1 MDAETL
7 GARRPIPVRHSKTM
21 TLTSRVA
28 LAAWLGPWAGSLVPG
43 GVTREAHRLEGERT
57 MSVYVY
63 RGARE
68 PHGIYVVTPGMHF
81 LGPDDPRLDRFCR
94 VLARAGFVVVAP
106 LLPDFL
112 SLAVAPTTT
121 DDLAMAFD
129 FAADRAER
137 ESLPAP
143 MLFSISFGS
152 QPAIALAAREGYRD
166 RLGALLLFGG
176 YADFESVVRF
186 SVTGRVAHAG
196 KVHALPRDP
205 LNSPVVFMN
214 LLPFLDTEADRDVVR
229 GAWREMVEQTWG
241 KMELKEGRAREPFA
255 RAIAAKLAP
264 KEKVLFLAGCGLH
277 PSAPERLEE
286 GLEGAGDAFAF
297 ADPRPDL
304 ARIRAP
310 ITLVHGRDD
319 DVIPFFEAEKLAA
332 ALPPGHPHEV
342 LLTGMYGHT
351 GTALP
356 KPKDI
361 AAELKTMLR
370 VVSSLA
376 RT

>member
-1 MDAETL
+1 
-7 GARRPIPVRHSKTM
+7 M
-21 TLTSRVA
+21 TLTARVA

-68 PHGIYVVTPGMHF
+68 PHGVYVVTPGMHF
-81 LGPDDPRLDRFCR
+81 LGPGDPRLDRFCR
-94 VLARAGFVVVAP
+94 ILARAGFVVVAP

-112 SLAVAPTTT
+112 ALSVAPTTT

-137 ESLPAP
+137 EGLPPP
-143 MLFSISFGS
+143 MVFSISFGS

-176 YADFESVVRF
+176 YADFDAVVRF
-186 SVTGRVAHAG
+186 SVTGRALHQG
-196 KVHALPRDP
+196 TIHALPRDP

-214 LLPFLDTEADRDVVR
+214 LLPFLDTDADRDVVR
-229 GAWREMVEQTWG
+229 YAWREMVVQTWG
-241 KMELKEGRAREPFA
+241 KKELKEGRAREPFA
-255 RAIAAKLAP
+255 RAIATTLGP

-277 PSAPERLEE
+277 PSAHERLEE
-286 GLEGAGDAFAF
+286 GLERAGDAFAF

-304 ARIRAP
+304 ARIRVP
-310 ITLVHGRDD
+310 VTLVHGRDD
-319 DVIPFFEAEKLAA
+319 DVIPFFEADKLAS
-332 ALPPGHPHEV
+332 ALSPGHPHQV

-351 GTALP
+351 QTALP
-356 KPKDI
+356 KPKDL

-376 RT
+376 RE

>member
-1 MDAETL
+1 
-7 GARRPIPVRHSKTM
+7 M
-21 TLTSRVA
+21 TVASRVA
-28 LAAWLGPWAGSLVPG
+28 LAAWLGPWAGRLVPG

-57 MSVYVY
+57 MSVYLY
-63 RGARE
+63 RGSRA
-68 PHGIYVVTPGMHF
+68 PGGVYVVTPGMHF

-94 VLARAGFVVVAP
+94 VLARAGFLVVAP

-112 SLAVAPTTT
+112 ALQVAPTTT

-137 ESLPAP
+137 EGLPAP

-176 YADFESVVRF
+176 YADFEAVVRF
-186 SVTGRVAHAG
+186 SVTG
-196 KVHALPRDP
+196 KVEHGGEIHALPRDP

-214 LLPFLDTEADRDVVR
+214 LLPYLETEADRDVVR
-229 GAWREMVEQTWG
+229 AAWRAMVEQTWG

-255 RAIAAKLAP
+255 RAIAAKLSA

-277 PSAPERLEE
+277 PSAPDRLVEALER
-286 GLEGAGDAFAF
+286 AGDAFAF
-297 ADPRPDL
+297 ADPRPNL
-304 ARIRAP
+304 ARVRAP
-310 ITLVHGRDD
+310 VTLVHGRDD
-319 DVIPFFEAEKLAA
+319 DVIPFFEAEKLAS
-332 ALPPGHPHEV
+332 ALRPGHPHEV

-351 GTALP
+351 GAALP

-370 VVSSLA
+370 VVTSLA
-376 RT
+376 RA